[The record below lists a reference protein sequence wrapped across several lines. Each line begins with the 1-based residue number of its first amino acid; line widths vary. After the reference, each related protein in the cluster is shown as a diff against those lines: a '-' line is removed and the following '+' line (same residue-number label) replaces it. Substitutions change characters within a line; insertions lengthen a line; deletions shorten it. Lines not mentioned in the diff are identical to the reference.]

1 MTMIVDHVISLLE
14 QAGAERYGMEAVS
27 QLEHALQCAMHAE
40 RTGSPSALIAACL
53 LHDIGHLVGE
63 GDEGLAEQGVDAGH
77 EHVAADWLA
86 RHFIEAVAEPVRL
99 HVDAKRY
106 LCRVEPGYW
115 NGLSEASRTSLEVQG
130 GIYSDAE
137 AESFIARPH
146 AQDAVLLR
154 RWDDAA
160 KSPRLKTPD
169 LKHFRSYVISTL
181 KPAA

>member
-1 MTMIVDHVISLLE
+1 MVLDRIMTLLQ

-40 RTGSPSALIAACL
+40 RTGSTPELVTACL

-63 GDEGLAEQGVDAGH
+63 GDEGQAERGVDARH
-77 EHVAADWLA
+77 EVLAAEWLA
-86 RHFIEAVAEPVRL
+86 QHFPPAVVEPVRL

-106 LCRVEPGYW
+106 LCRAEPAYW
-115 NGLSEASRTSLEVQG
+115 AGLSPASKTSLEVQG
-130 GIYSDAE
+130 GIYSADE
-137 AESFIARPH
+137 AAAFMARPF
-146 AQDAVLLR
+146 AADAVKLR

-160 KSPRLKTPD
+160 KAPRLKTPD
-169 LKHFRSYVISTL
+169 LAHYRPLVGRAL

>member
-1 MTMIVDHVISLLE
+1 MQIVDQIIALLG

-40 RTGSPSALIAACL
+40 RMGSTPELIAAAL
-53 LHDIGHLVGE
+53 LHDVGHLVGA

-86 RHFIEAVAEPVRL
+86 RHFPEAVVQPVRL

-106 LCRVEPGYW
+106 LCQAEAAYW
-115 NGLSEASRTSLEVQG
+115 AGLSPASKTSLEVQG
-130 GIYSDAE
+130 GIYSAAE
-137 AESFIARPH
+137 AAAFMALPF
-146 AQDAVLLR
+146 AADAVKLR

-169 LKHFRSYVISTL
+169 LAHYRPIIAAAL